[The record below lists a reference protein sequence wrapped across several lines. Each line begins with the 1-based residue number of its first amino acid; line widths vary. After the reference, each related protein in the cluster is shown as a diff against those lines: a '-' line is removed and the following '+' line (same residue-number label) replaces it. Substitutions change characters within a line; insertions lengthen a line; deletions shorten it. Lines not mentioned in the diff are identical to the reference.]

1 MTICKS
7 SITSKWRWK
16 HWLHV
21 LLPST
26 AGCGLGIATTWLLH
40 TDHVCTGCYGST
52 ALLWLVSQSHT
63 HLLLWQSDLVLHSP
77 SSDHV
82 FISRDHHGNT
92 DKQERWY
99 PVATVSVSAFY
110 NRPDGSKPSKPASC
124 TGELRALS
132 TWQAVTTAWL
142 NQAGNKQAWS

>member
-16 HWLHV
+16 HTGSMFFCLPLQDVVWV
-21 LLPST
+21 LPPPDFYIQTMS
-26 AGCGLGIATTWLLH
+26 
-40 TDHVCTGCYGST
+40 
-52 ALLWLVSQSHT
+52 ALLWLISQSHT